1 MAAYPPLYPCLF
13 YTLLLTF
20 LQLTLTLDKSSLLTD
35 GDSHWVAVSACNAAH
50 LCIIATSDVIAIDST
65 PPVTGTFL
73 SPLLWSRQNSS
84 ARADV
89 MTTVEVRWRAFSD
102 AESGVTRYE
111 LMAGR
116 EYNGEELS
124 GGRVEVR
131 HDDNATGAQQHRLQV
146 NGVLHAGDVIHLSLL
161 AINALG
167 LPSPVVRMA
176 FRCLLHDANGTSG
189 SLVLIRHSCEA
200 SYCTKECT
208 CAAAGQVCKTNTSA
222 CVELSASDP
231 ALASFQVLPYMGT
244 QHGPQSLNPAA
255 ASTQG
260 VIPSTST
267 QSYIPSTSTQGV
279 IPSTEA
285 HSSIPSTST
294 QSYISS
300 TSTQGLI
307 PSTGTQSYIPSTGT
321 DSHVPSPSPRLFTT
335 SAKCLEGHWAL
346 VSPPSLVNVSRFEF
360 SFSLANMSAGEGVFE
375 SGTEPVWYDVG
386 HQMSAAHCMPGNRT
400 LMSGKSYILHVR
412 VWMSPDS
419 HVTFTS
425 PPVDVDHSPPQ
436 VKRGKSVIESDV
448 TCALDIDYVTTERS
462 YVTACWDGVFVDT
475 QSHVTKYQVWIGTSP
490 HGNNNTT

>member
-1 MAAYPPLYPCLF
+1 MAAYPPLYPGLF

-50 LCIIATSDVIAIDST
+50 LCVIATSDVIAIDST

-73 SPLLWSRQNSS
+73 STLLWSRQNPP

-124 GGRVEVR
+124 GGRVEVQ
-131 HDDNATGAQQHRLQV
+131 HDDNATGTQQHRLQV
-146 NGVLHAGDVIHLSLL
+146 NGMLYAGDVIHLSLL
-161 AINALG
+161 AVNALG

-208 CAAAGQVCKTNTSA
+208 CAAAGQVCKANTSA
-222 CVELSASDP
+222 CVELSSSDP
-231 ALASFQVLPYMGT
+231 TLASFQVLPYMGT
-244 QHGPQSLNPAA
+244 PHGPQSLNPAA
-255 ASTQG
+255 
-260 VIPSTST
+260 
-267 QSYIPSTSTQGV
+267 TSTQGV

-285 HSSIPSTST
+285 HSSVPSTST
-294 QSYISS
+294 QSS
-300 TSTQGLI
+300 
-307 PSTGTQSYIPSTGT
+307 IPSTGT
-321 DSHVPSPSPRLFTT
+321 DSHVLSASPRLFTT
-335 SAKCLEGHWAL
+335 SGKCLEGHWAL

-386 HQMSAAHCMPGNRT
+386 HQMSAVHCMPGNRT

-412 VWMSPDS
+412 VWTSPDS

-425 PPVDVDHSPPQ
+425 PPVAVDHSPPQ

-462 YVTACWDGVFVDT
+462 HVTACWDGVFVDT
-475 QSHVTKYQVWIGTSP
+475 QSQVTKYQVWMGTSP
-490 HGNNNTT
+490 HGKGVGGISCNSGTT

>member
-1 MAAYPPLYPCLF
+1 MAAYSPLYPCLI

-73 SPLLWSRQNSS
+73 SPLLWSRRNSP

-124 GGRVEVR
+124 GGRVQVQ
-131 HDDNATGAQQHRLQV
+131 HDDNATGTQQHRLQV
-146 NGVLHAGDVIHLSLL
+146 NGMLYAGDVIHLSLL
-161 AINALG
+161 AVNAFG

-231 ALASFQVLPYMGT
+231 TLASFQVLPYMGT
-244 QHGPQSLNPAA
+244 PHGPQSLNPSAT
-255 ASTQG
+255 STQG
-260 VIPSTST
+260 VIPSTEAHSSVPSTST
-267 QSYIPSTSTQGV
+267 QSYIPSTSTQGL

-285 HSSIPSTST
+285 QSHVPSTST
-294 QSYISS
+294 QSYV
-300 TSTQGLI
+300 
-307 PSTGTQSYIPSTGT
+307 PSTDT
-321 DSHVPSPSPRLFTT
+321 DSHVPSTSPRLFTT

-386 HQMSAAHCMPGNRT
+386 HQMSAVHCMPGNRT

-412 VWMSPDS
+412 VWTSPDS

-425 PPVDVDHSPPQ
+425 PPVAVDHSPPQ

-462 YVTACWDGVFVDT
+462 HVTACWDGVFVDT
-475 QSHVTKYQVWIGTSP
+475 QSQVTKYQVWMGTSP
-490 HGNNNTT
+490 HGEGMGGVSCNSATT

>member
-1 MAAYPPLYPCLF
+1 VLFSTSPPCLLLMAAYPHLYPCLF

-73 SPLLWSRQNSS
+73 SPLLWSRRNSP

-124 GGRVEVR
+124 GGRVQVQ
-131 HDDNATGAQQHRLQV
+131 HDDNATGTQQHRLQV
-146 NGVLHAGDVIHLSLL
+146 NGMLYAGDVIHLSLL
-161 AINALG
+161 AVNAFG

-231 ALASFQVLPYMGT
+231 TLASFQVLPYMGT
-244 QHGPQSLNPAA
+244 PHGPQSLNPSA
-255 ASTQG
+255 
-260 VIPSTST
+260 
-267 QSYIPSTSTQGV
+267 TSTQGV

-285 HSSIPSTST
+285 HSSVPSTST
-294 QSYISS
+294 QSS
-300 TSTQGLI
+300 
-307 PSTGTQSYIPSTGT
+307 IPSTGT
-321 DSHVPSPSPRLFTT
+321 DSHVPSASPRLFTT

-346 VSPPSLVNVSRFEF
+346 VSPPSLVMY
-360 SFSLANMSAGEGVFE
+360 A
-375 SGTEPVWYDVG
+375 D
-386 HQMSAAHCMPGNRT
+386 RT
-400 LMSGKSYILHVR
+400 VR
-412 VWMSPDS
+412 LPRAW
-419 HVTFTS
+419 TTS
-425 PPVDVDHSPPQ
+425 PGPGGPRSIDARSASCPP
-436 VKRGKSVIESDV
+436 
-448 TCALDIDYVTTERS
+448 
-462 YVTACWDGVFVDT
+462 W
-475 QSHVTKYQVWIGTSP
+475 
-490 HGNNNTT
+490 